1 MAAWVKHKYR
11 INIYDAKGLWLPK
24 IWLKQVRSYIC
35 RGFVINNYFAETL
48 VAGNLLLRKKHTTMT
63 GTFEELI
70 ASETP
75 ILIDFFAEWCGP
87 CKVLSPTLQQL
98 AEETGDK
105 LKIVKID
112 VDRNPKLA
120 SKYKVSGVPTLMLF
134 QNSELKWRQSG
145 VLSLPQLKNVVQKF
159 T

>member
-1 MAAWVKHKYR
+1 
-11 INIYDAKGLWLPK
+11 
-24 IWLKQVRSYIC
+24 
-35 RGFVINNYFAETL
+35 
-48 VAGNLLLRKKHTTMT
+48 MT

-98 AEETGDK
+98 AQEEGDN
-105 LKIVKID
+105 LRIVKID

-134 QNSELKWRQSG
+134 KKSELKWRQSG
-145 VLSLPQLKNVVQKF
+145 VLSLPQLKSIVQKF
-159 T
+159 A

>member
-1 MAAWVKHKYR
+1 
-11 INIYDAKGLWLPK
+11 
-24 IWLKQVRSYIC
+24 
-35 RGFVINNYFAETL
+35 
-48 VAGNLLLRKKHTTMT
+48 MT

-98 AEETGDK
+98 AQEEGEN
-105 LKIVKID
+105 LRIVKID

-134 QNSELKWRQSG
+134 KKSELKWRQSG
-145 VLSLPQLKNVVQKF
+145 VLSLPQLKSIVQKF
-159 T
+159 A